1 MKRIRGQKSGAQI
14 IACALYPV
22 SYIQKDSA
30 SYRLIIESLESRADA
45 VQAVCRVF
53 PPVFLNI
60 KGKRVG
66 KEAQR
71 PAGVGTFTKNAAG

>member
-1 MKRIRGQKSGAQI
+1 YHFWQYRAYFSVRYCLRKI
-14 IACALYPV
+14 L
-22 SYIQKDSA
+22 
-30 SYRLIIESLESRADA
+30 RLIVLFIESLESRADA
-45 VQAVCRVF
+45 VRAVCRVF

-66 KEAQR
+66 KGAQR

>member
-1 MKRIRGQKSGAQI
+1 MP
-14 IACALYPV
+14 ALCIP
-22 SYIQKDSA
+22 SLIFRKIL
-30 SYRLIIESLESRADA
+30 RLIVLFIESLESRADA
-45 VQAVCRVF
+45 VRAVCRVF

-66 KEAQR
+66 KGAQR